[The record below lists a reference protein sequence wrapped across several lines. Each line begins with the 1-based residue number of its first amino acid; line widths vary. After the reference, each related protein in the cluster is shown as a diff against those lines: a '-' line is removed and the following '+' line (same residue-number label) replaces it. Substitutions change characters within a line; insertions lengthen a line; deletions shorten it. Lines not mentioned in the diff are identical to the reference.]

1 MADLLQLV
9 LDALSL
15 GSVYALFALG
25 VGLLFGVMS
34 LINFAHGELVMAG
47 GYVLVFI
54 TVPSTAIRI
63 GAAIFIVVLLALATE
78 RVAFRRVRG
87 AAIETLLVTSFA
99 VSFFLQSLAVVTVG
113 ALPRSVGI
121 LEALRGRI
129 VIGDIAVRRLDLVS
143 IGVTAV
149 LLLSLVL
156 FLSRTVFGL
165 QMRAAAE
172 DFFVARIL
180 GINANGVIA
189 GAFAISGVLA
199 GVGAILF
206 SAQTGL
212 VHPAIGLT
220 PVLAAF
226 IAVIIGGLG
235 SLPGSVL
242 GAYLLG
248 ATSVALQ
255 AGLPLG
261 LRSFRDA
268 LVFLVVV
275 IILVA
280 RPDGIMGARLQNRTV

>member
-1 MADLLQLV
+1 MADLVQLV

-15 GSVYALFALG
+15 GSIYALFALG

-34 LINFAHGELVMAG
+34 LINFAHGELVMTG

-54 TVPSTAIRI
+54 AVPSTAIRI
-63 GAAIFIVVLLALATE
+63 GAAIFLVVLLALATE
-78 RVAFRRVRG
+78 RIAFRRVRG

-121 LEALRGRI
+121 LESLRGRI

-180 GINANGVIA
+180 GINANRVIA

-212 VHPAIGLT
+212 IHPAIGLT

-255 AGLPLG
+255 AGLPLE
-261 LRSFRDA
+261 LRSFRDS

-275 IILVA
+275 IILVVK
-280 RPDGIMGARLQNRTV
+280 PDGIMGARLQNRTV